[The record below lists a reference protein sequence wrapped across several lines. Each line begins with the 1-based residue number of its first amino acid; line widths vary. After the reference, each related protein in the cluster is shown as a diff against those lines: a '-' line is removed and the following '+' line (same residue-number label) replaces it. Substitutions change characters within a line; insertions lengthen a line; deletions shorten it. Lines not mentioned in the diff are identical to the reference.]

1 MIITLWPSLTEPN
14 GTRVE
19 LTWEHLVQRLQ
30 EAKPRPANPE
40 KPNLAGWSA
49 ATFAGDRRGKD
60 HVEKVTALV
69 LDIDSGDVSCAKLMR
84 AYEGLTTIIHS
95 TRSYTPI
102 TPCWRIVV
110 KTSRPMTSEEYALV
124 WTWERDR
131 LACFDI
137 FIDEKVKD
145 ASRFWFVPCEP
156 ADGDFVFESLD
167 YVALDVDAYVEAGR
181 VLKPEVLKLVEW
193 PTSLFAPSDEVA
205 EPPSEGGPGGP
216 THVEVDE
223 LARIS
228 MHTRWKRASAY
239 VQHAEAAIAGQG
251 GHNVAMRVATA
262 VVRGFALGD
271 SVEARE
277 VMTAWNA
284 RCEPPWSREELAH
297 KVSEALRIGALAWGA
312 KLLEEPKAKEEPK
325 KEAPKTLE
333 PAERVRALAQ
343 LGPVVRLPTDLPTF
357 DNACRGG
364 IPTRRLMVLGGAPGA
379 GKTSLATFLG
389 WRWAKY
395 GVPVAFLA
403 VDEGPEG
410 VLTRIAQLEGLD
422 ANRFEERDPE
432 TLEMLAQ
439 IVEETPLVIVDADD
453 PAGTVE
459 GVAAMLAKYDED
471 LPRVLIVDSLQTVRA
486 SGTEEA
492 DSPRE
497 RVDAVVRAAKAAR
510 DRYGFLVIATC
521 ELARGSYRSR
531 NVAETINDLAA
542 FKESGGIEYAAQTAL
557 VLRSVPDEASLID
570 VTVPKNRALRRDG
583 FRLRLDHR
591 TTAFAEVEA
600 EAMPASAPGGST
612 ISRARSQARGDAEH
626 LARLLLAHPGL
637 GTRELRAEA
646 KRALGWGVPRLEVAK
661 RELGARLENRGTGVR
676 GCWYL
681 RPVAVPYE
689 GESDVVA

>member
-14 GTRVE
+14 GSRVE
-19 LTWEHLVQRLQ
+19 LTWEHLVERLS
-30 EAKPRPANPE
+30 EAKPRPTNPE

-49 ATFAGDRRGKD
+49 ATFNGDQRGKD
-60 HVEKVTALV
+60 HTEQVAALA
-69 LDIDSGDVSCAKLMR
+69 LDIDKGDHSLDDVR
-84 AYEGLTTIIHS
+84 AAFDGYTVLIHS
-95 TRSYTPI
+95 TRRWTPI
-102 TPCWRIVV
+102 TPRWRVV
-110 KTSRPMTSEEYALV
+110 VETSRPMTPEEFPVV
-124 WTWERDR
+124 WTFERDR
-131 LACFDI
+131 LARLGI
-137 FIDEKVKD
+137 ALDESTKD
-145 ASRFWFVPCEP
+145 PSRFWFVPCEP
-156 ADGDFVFESLD
+156 ADGDYVFVH
-167 YVALDVDAYVEAGR
+167 DVGEPLSVDE
-181 VLKPEVLKLVEW
+181 VLTASPPEPEVIKLLDF
-193 PTSLFAPSDEVA
+193 TSASLFAPKEETSEVRA
-205 EPPSEGGPGGP
+205 TPAPSEP
-216 THVEVDE
+216 DA
-223 LARIS
+223 LARITIA
-228 MHTRWKRASAY
+228 TRKKRALAY
-239 VQHAEAAIAGQG
+239 IQHAEPSISGQG
-251 GHNVAMRVATA
+251 GHNVAMRVVGA
-262 VVRGFALGD
+262 VVRSFALGD
-271 SVEARE
+271 RGETWE
-277 VMTAWNA
+277 VLSSWNA
-284 RCEPPWSREELAH
+284 RCEPPWSAAELQH
-297 KVSEALRIGALAWGA
+297 KIHEAMRVGSAPWGA
-312 KLLEEPKAKEEPK
+312 KLLEEEKPKAKEEPR
-325 KEAPKTLE
+325 KEPPRTLE
-333 PAERVRALAQ
+333 PAERVRALAK
-343 LGPVVRLPTDLPTF
+343 LGPVIRLPTDLPTF

-432 TLEMLAQ
+432 TLETLAQ
-439 IVEETPLVIVDADD
+439 LVEDAPLVIVDADD

-471 LPRVLIVDSLQTVRA
+471 LPRVLIIDSLQTVRA

-510 DRYGFLVIATC
+510 DRHGFLVIATC

-557 VLRSVPDEASLID
+557 VLRSVPDESSLID

-591 TTAFAEVEA
+591 TTAFVEVEA
-600 EAMPASAPGGST
+600 EAMPASSPGGST

-626 LARLLLAHPGL
+626 LAKLLLTHPGL

-676 GCWYL
+676 GCWFL
-681 RPVAVPYE
+681 RPVAVPCE
-689 GESDVVA
+689 EESDVVA